1 MADSNSSYHYVYGI
15 VASSDANVISLEE
28 VEESEEFEE
37 DDDSDQET
45 LPVEGTGVAG
55 ATELYPV
62 SHGRLAALASP
73 IDVTDPEETDED
85 AKRHDAVLRALLT
98 ENGGRTIVPMRFGM
112 VFESERALK
121 NVLRGGRGAFRR
133 TLHDIDDRVEL
144 GLKVVREQDA
154 TVDDET
160 IVERVSDELEPLA
173 TSSVDSGEFS
183 DRLVLNRSYLV
194 DRSEREAFDTAVGE
208 LEADLEDVMIRYS
221 GPFAPYSFVD
231 VKIGAQR

>member
-1 MADSNSSYHYVYGI
+1 MADSSYHYVYGI
-15 VASSDANVISLEE
+15 VAASDAAPFTLDADGEGVNA
-28 VEESEEFEE
+28 
-37 DDDSDQET
+37 DQDHDADPDRET
-45 LPVEGTGVAG
+45 LSPEMTGVAG

-73 IDVTDPEETDED
+73 IDETDPEETDED

-98 ENGGRTIVPMRFGM
+98 QNGGRTIVPMQFGM

-208 LEADLEDVMIRYS
+208 LEADLDDVMIRYS